1 LSDDDKKTIETSV
14 DQVISW
20 LDANREATVEEL
32 EARKKDFES
41 KVQPIITKLYA
52 AGGGPP
58 PPGYDGGAGG
68 PPPSGGE
75 EKDEL

>member
-1 LSDDDKKTIETSV
+1 MSDEEKKTIETAV

-20 LDANREATVEEL
+20 LDTNREASVEEL
-32 EARKKDFES
+32 EERKKDFES

-58 PPGYDGGAGG
+58 PPPGYDGGAGT
-68 PPPSGGE
+68 GE